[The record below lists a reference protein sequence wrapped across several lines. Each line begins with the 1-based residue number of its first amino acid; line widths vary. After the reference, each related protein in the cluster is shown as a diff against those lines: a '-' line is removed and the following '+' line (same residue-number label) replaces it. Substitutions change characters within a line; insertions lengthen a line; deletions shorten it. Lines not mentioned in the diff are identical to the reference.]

1 MTSSLGLRGQ
11 TVSSLQAFK
20 KRNEDARRKVQQLS
34 EQPTTVDFAAY
45 RSVLKNQAVIDE
57 IEKRF
62 TAFKPAT
69 YDVSRQLKAIEAF
82 EVEAVKNAEATKQA
96 VDLELKD
103 LAATLKNIESARPFE
118 DLTVVCL
125 DDGPGKYVML
135 ISCRTKLPPPRSRS
149 TRRPPSSSPRDDGW
163 CLDTRYGMP
172 NRAATMIGLL
182 TPPTGEVRR
191 SCRRIISLTRTLYCF
206 PLCTLAL

>member
-1 MTSSLGLRGQ
+1 MTNSLGLRGQ

-34 EQPTTVDFAAY
+34 EQPTAVDFAAY
-45 RSVLKNQAVIDE
+45 RSTLKNTAVIDE

-62 TAFKPAT
+62 KAFKPAS
-69 YDVSRQLKAIEAF
+69 YDVSRQLKAIDAF

-118 DLTVVCL
+118 DLTVVCAL
-125 DDGPGKYVML
+125 ELSHNNFML
-135 ISCRTKLPPPRSRS
+135 SSFRTTLPPPRSRS
-149 TRRPPSSSPRDDGW
+149 TRRPPSSFPRADGW
-163 CLDTRYGMP
+163 FPDTRYDSP
-172 NRAATMIGLL
+172 A
-182 TPPTGEVRR
+182 
-191 SCRRIISLTRTLYCF
+191 
-206 PLCTLAL
+206 